1 MGLDENHACP
11 LKRIKWTHLSVP
23 WSCTHITLG
32 EADAA
37 TWAAEDRL
45 RRAVDD
51 GARFIHPLD
60 SAATVGSFTKGRSS
74 SHALNHRCRRLASC
88 TLAGGHEVFHP
99 WVPSG
104 DNPADMPSRRNE
116 TKSKTQVTEELP
128 ASEPPLSLLHVGQQL
143 DDAFYFIHSCSGP
156 RRPGDVLDCIERSSA
171 EIGINIVGIAI
182 DPLAAVS
189 LPEMGHVSHADLLSP
204 HWLDWLVHLIH
215 SGRVLGGMGS
225 PPCSTISAARHVPM
239 KGRDGSSRHRRR
251 GPRPLRSR
259 SDPWVPVPYC
269 DHKDVHAVNIG
280 SPFLLVLGLL
290 GEICNYGGW
299 SALEHPADRQRE
311 PYASFF
317 ATIEVQFFFQTVWMA
332 IRGYSPVH
340 VWGIVQK
347 AHRTSASKHVS
358 LFWEVVHP
366 CSKTSMALGS

>member
-1 MGLDENHACP
+1 M
-11 LKRIKWTHLSVP
+11 
-23 WSCTHITLG
+23 
-32 EADAA
+32 
-37 TWAAEDRL
+37 
-45 RRAVDD
+45 
-51 GARFIHPLD
+51 FY
-60 SAATVGSFTKGRSS
+60 
-74 SHALNHRCRRLASC
+74 
-88 TLAGGHEVFHP
+88 P

-104 DNPADMPSRRNE
+104 DNPADMPSRRYE
-116 TKSKTQVTEELP
+116 TKSKPQVTEELP

-317 ATIEVQFFFQTVWMA
+317 ATIEVQFFSDSLDGDTRLFTSACMGHCPKSPQDFCFQTCV
-332 IRGYSPVH
+332 P
-340 VWGIVQK
+340 
-347 AHRTSASKHVS
+347 
-358 LFWEVVHP
+358 L
-366 CSKTSMALGS
+366 LGSCAPMLKNIHGSWELMRMGSVALLLQQSILWVCVKLWLRVL